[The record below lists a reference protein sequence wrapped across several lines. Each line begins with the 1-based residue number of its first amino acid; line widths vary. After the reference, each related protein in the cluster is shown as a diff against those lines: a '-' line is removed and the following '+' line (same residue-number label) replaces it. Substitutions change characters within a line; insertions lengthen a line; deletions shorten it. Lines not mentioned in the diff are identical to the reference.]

1 MKKTVHVVGAIMENE
16 QGEIF
21 CAKRSATMTL
31 PNYWEF
37 PGGKLESE
45 ETKEEALA
53 REIQEEL
60 GCEIQVGQQVE
71 DTTYEYDSFIVRL
84 ETFKAKIIKG
94 DPILLEHAEA
104 KWLKKEQLHE
114 VDWAPADIPAVKK
127 LQEGR

>member
-21 CAKRSATMTL
+21 CAKRSETMTL

-37 PGGKLESE
+37 PGGKLEPE

-53 REIQEEL
+53 REIKEEL

-71 DTTYEYDSFIVRL
+71 DTTYDYDSFIVRL
-84 ETFKAKIIKG
+84 ETFKAKIIEG
-94 DPILLEHAEA
+94 QPTLVEHADA
-104 KWLKKEQLHE
+104 KWLPKEKLHQLN
-114 VDWAPADIPAVKK
+114 WAPADIPAVKR
-127 LQEGR
+127 LQEGY